1 MFVFYLFA
9 AILVYFSYKSLIG
22 GINYLNFF
30 KEELA
35 KPKSDFTPY
44 VSIIAPCKGLDQDL
58 EANLKALFEQDYPNY
73 EIIFVVDSE
82 NDESLEIIRNLQ
94 GKDSEKQIIPKI
106 VVASK
111 ATNSSQKV
119 ENLREAIL
127 HVSDNSKVFVF
138 VDSDARPNKTWLSN
152 LVAPLQD
159 KNVGCSTGYRWFI
172 GKTFNFPTELRSV
185 WNASIASA
193 LGEDTKSNFCWGGSM
208 AIRRKTFED
217 LQIREKWKGVL
228 SDDFAMR
235 RAMKEANL
243 PIRFVPQCLT
253 ASVENCTFGE
263 LFEFTTRQMK
273 ITRVYSQ
280 NLWILSFIGSGLFLL
295 VWIWGILNLI
305 FSPLSSFTF
314 WFTTTSLLLITIFS
328 IGKSYLRLEAVKLV
342 LKDYKKDLNKQFW
355 TQNTLWFFTPFIFFY
370 NNFLALI
377 SRNITWRGIKYQLKS
392 STETVIISDNGE

>member
-9 AILVYFSYKSLIG
+9 AILVYFSYKSWIG

-30 KEELA
+30 KKELA
-35 KPKSDFTPY
+35 KPKSDYTPF

-58 EANLKALFEQDYPNY
+58 EQNLQAVFEQDFPNY
-73 EIIFVVDSE
+73 ETIFVVDSE
-82 NDESLEIIRNLQ
+82 NDESLEIIQNLKRKEAETQ
-94 GKDSEKQIIPKI
+94 RISKI

-127 HVSDNSKVFVF
+127 HVSDNSEVFVF

-152 LVAPLQD
+152 LVAPLEEE
-159 KNVGCSTGYRWFI
+159 NIGCSTGYRWFI

-193 LGEDTKSNFCWGGSM
+193 LGENTKSNFCWGGSM

-228 SDDFAMR
+228 SDDFAMT

-253 ASVENCTFGE
+253 VSVENCTFGE

-273 ITRVYSQ
+273 ITRVYAQ

-295 VWIWGILNLI
+295 VWIWGILNLV
-305 FSPLSSFTF
+305 FSPLNLFTF
-314 WFTTTSLLLITIFS
+314 LFTGISLLLITVFS
-328 IGKSYLRLEAVKLV
+328 IGKSYLRLEAVKLI

-355 TQNTLWFFTPFIFFY
+355 TQNTLWFFTAFIFFY

-392 STETVIISDNGE
+392 STETVIITDNGE